1 MSKYR
6 VEIDLDKCI
15 GAFSCADVYPK
26 LWEIG
31 SDGKAHILLNGK
43 VEEDGIEC
51 IELNDKKIDVERA
64 IQSQDVCPVQAIT
77 ITKLK

>member
-1 MSKYR
+1 MGKYR

-15 GAFSCADVYPK
+15 GAFACSGVYPE

-31 SDGKAHILLNGK
+31 SDGKAHILLDGR
-43 VEEDGIEC
+43 VEEDGIEY
-51 IELNDKKIDVERA
+51 IEIDEKKIDVDKA

-77 ITKLK
+77 VTKIE